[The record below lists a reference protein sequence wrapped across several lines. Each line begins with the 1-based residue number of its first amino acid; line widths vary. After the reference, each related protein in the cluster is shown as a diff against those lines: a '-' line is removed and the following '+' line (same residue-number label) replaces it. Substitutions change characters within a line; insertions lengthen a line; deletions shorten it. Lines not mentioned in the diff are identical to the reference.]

1 MARVKR
7 GTTHVKRRKAILKQ
21 AKGYMWGR
29 KNLIKLAK
37 TAVTKAGAYAYRDR
51 RNKKRDF
58 RKLWNI
64 KINAGL
70 FGTDMSYSKFIG
82 ALNKKEIK
90 LNRKMLAEL
99 AEHNP
104 GVFDKVVENAR

>member
-7 GTTHVKRRKAILKQ
+7 GKSHLKRRKSILKQ

-37 TAVTKAGAYAYRDR
+37 TAITKAGAYAYRDR
-51 RNKKRDF
+51 RNKKREF

-70 FGTDMSYSKFIG
+70 YNEDMNYSKFIH
-82 ALNKKEIK
+82 ALKKANVT

-99 AEHNP
+99 AEHHP
-104 GVFDKVVENAR
+104 QAFKAVVDSVK